1 MVMETHAPTEPRD
14 PQAMLDPGLLN
25 GPDAADN
32 ARALDRTMSVGS
44 FRTRD
49 SAIPLRPVLL
59 PAAQYTELVTTALHA
74 ADLLTRVCRTRAS
87 SPEELARLVDFVRP
101 SVSLWSTSPR
111 QTRWSTAM
119 ARPDLVLSGGVPKL
133 LELNVNS
140 ALGGLHQVPRMD
152 RAYASR
158 LDIRAAA
165 ARFPFSC
172 LNMGTVLAALL
183 TRVGRSIGVE
193 RPRVAILGFDHPEDR
208 NGQEAAYTDV
218 IDTLRLH
225 GLPAVYAQPQDLR
238 LVHGRTLVHGTRVDI
253 LVRDFVTADAAD
265 AGIDLAPLRAVVE
278 QDAAVVLAPETGA
291 PYASKRVLS
300 WLTEDAPFM
309 SPADRQFVERH
320 VPPTHVVRPG
330 VLGDTPD
337 AVLRHLWE
345 HQPRLVLK
353 GNQGHS
359 AERVAVGR
367 ECPEDRWREL
377 TREAVARGDS
387 VVQELVPTDTVH
399 VPMYDPG
406 SGATA
411 LVRSK
416 AVYGPM
422 LLDGRC
428 GGILTR
434 HMDAEWGDVVRTE
447 GGGTMNSTM
456 AWEAADSDGPAEG
469 VR

>member
-1 MVMETHAPTEPRD
+1 METAFPTEPRD
-14 PQAMLDPGLLN
+14 PLALLDPGLLH
-25 GPDAADN
+25 GPDAAGH
-32 ARALDRTMSVGS
+32 ALALDRTMSVGL

-59 PAAQYTELVTTALHA
+59 PAAQYTELVTTARHA
-74 ADLLTRVCRTRAS
+74 ADLLARVCRARAS

-111 QTRWSTAM
+111 QARWSTAM
-119 ARPDLVLSGGVPKL
+119 SRPDLVLSGGVPKL

-152 RAYASR
+152 RAYAGR
-158 LDIRAAA
+158 ADIRAAA
-165 ARFPFSC
+165 ARFPLSC
-172 LNMGTVLAALL
+172 LSMGTALQSLL
-183 TRVGRSIGVE
+183 TEVGRSIGVE
-193 RPRVAILGFDHPEDR
+193 RPRVAVLGFDHPEDR

-238 LVHGRTLVHGTRVDI
+238 PVRGRTLVRGTRVDI
-253 LVRDFVTADAAD
+253 IVRDFVTADAAD

-291 PYASKRVLS
+291 PYASKRVLA
-300 WLTEDAPFM
+300 WLTEDAPAM
-309 SPADRQFVERH
+309 SAADRRFVQRH
-320 VPPTHVVRPG
+320 VPPTYVVRPG
-330 VLGDTPD
+330 ALGDTPGT
-337 AVLRHLWE
+337 VLRHLLE

-377 TREAVARGDS
+377 AREAVARGDS
-387 VVQELVPTDTVH
+387 VVQDLVPTDTVD

-406 SGATA
+406 SGAST

-416 AVYGPM
+416 AVYGP
-422 LLDGRC
+422 LLLRGEC
-428 GGILTR
+428 GGILAR
-434 HMDAEWGDVVRTE
+434 HMDAGRGDIVRTE
-447 GGGTMNSTM
+447 GGGTMNTTM
-456 AWEAADSDGPAEG
+456 AWEPPDSGEPAEA